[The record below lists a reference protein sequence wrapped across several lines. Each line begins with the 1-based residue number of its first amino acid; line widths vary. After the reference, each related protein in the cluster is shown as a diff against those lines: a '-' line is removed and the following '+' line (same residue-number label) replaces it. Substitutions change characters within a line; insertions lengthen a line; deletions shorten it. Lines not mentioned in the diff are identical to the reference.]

1 MAEKDASPQK
11 VKASR
16 PKPSHPP
23 FFEMAKVAIGAL
35 ADKKGS
41 SVQSIQTYIAGNYN
55 LDIDFVKIRLKPA
68 LAKGIENETFVRPK
82 GSESKGYTG
91 RFKLNKTKQAEEAKA
106 KAKKEKA
113 AAKVDKDKKTASKTD
128 KKKPASKTDKKT
140 TASKT
145 KVKVKSAAQSK
156 ASKSPGKS
164 PKKAVKKKPV
174 AKAAKSPAK
183 AKAKPSTPKKAV
195 KKPKVYILSI

>member
-1 MAEKDASPQK
+1 MAEKDASPQIA
-11 VKASR
+11 KASR

-68 LAKGIENETFVRPK
+68 LAKGIESETFVRPK

-91 RFKLNKTKQAEEAKA
+91 RFKLNKIKQAEEAKA

-113 AAKVDKDKKTASKTD
+113 AAKADKKPASKTD

-183 AKAKPSTPKKAV
+183 AKAKPATPKKAV
-195 KKPKVYILSI
+195 KKPKVSILSI